1 MAEQNTS
8 EELDITRMI
17 NKIRKGYH
25 NFLVWLYRVFQFII
39 SSWIIILI
47 LIISG
52 AILGYIFQKSEL
64 PKETTLLVQIN
75 FDSANYVYD
84 VIEQLE
90 NKINEK
96 DTILLKE
103 IGLYKKDTIAIKKI
117 EIEPVVDIMEI
128 VRSEKG
134 DERNVEILI
143 QQARNEEDVL
153 TSEIFIPKYKLHKI
167 KILASA
173 HANSETINTLLNFLN
188 KNNIINKIQKTTI
201 ESTKKEILQ
210 NDQSVSYIDSIVKIY
225 GSRPPQ
231 RSNASQI
238 YFNNMDLNNGN
249 VHLLFEQKNLII
261 EQNDKLKIDLIK
273 YENIV
278 QLMNKPMLQVK
289 KGFFDN
295 KVIAIP
301 ILLLFLFLIFAILK
315 HFYNKARGLAS
326 QRR

>member
-1 MAEQNTS
+1 MAEQNSS
-8 EELDITRMI
+8 EELDISRVMD
-17 NKIRKGYH
+17 KIRKGYH
-25 NFLVWLYRVFQFII
+25 NFLVWLYGLFQFVV
-39 SSWIIILI
+39 SRWIIILV

-52 AILGYIFQKSEL
+52 AVLGYIFQKSEF

-75 FDSANYVYD
+75 FGAANYVYD
-84 VIEQLE
+84 AIEQLDY
-90 NKINEK
+90 KINER

-103 IGLYKKDTIAIKKI
+103 IGFYKRDTIAIKKI

-128 VRSEKG
+128 VQSEKG

-153 TSEIFIPKYKLHKI
+153 TSDIFIPKYKLHKI

-173 HANSETINTLLNFLN
+173 HASSVTINTLLDFLN
-188 KNNIINKIQKTTI
+188 DNNIINKIQTTTI
-201 ESTKKEILQ
+201 ESTEREIHQ
-210 NDQSVSYIDSIVKIY
+210 NNQSINSIDSIVKIY
-225 GSRPPQ
+225 GSRPLQ
-231 RSNASQI
+231 RSNDSQI

-261 EQNDKLKIDLIK
+261 ERNEKLKIELIK

-326 QRR
+326 QRQ